1 MQSCSMLEFCTCK
14 GITQTDD
21 HFFALLNHAGN
32 FLGIKITL
40 AEIRISNEG
49 YAGSALT
56 FVNYNYELPFFCDR
70 VLPLMKQAGLR
81 VV

>member
-1 MQSCSMLEFCTCK
+1 MLSTSGPSGDTSPTPVTTTRRAKLLPEK
-14 GITQTDD
+14 IVDD
-21 HFFALLNHAGN
+21 M
-32 FLGIKITL
+32 IK
-40 AEIRISNEG
+40 ISNEG